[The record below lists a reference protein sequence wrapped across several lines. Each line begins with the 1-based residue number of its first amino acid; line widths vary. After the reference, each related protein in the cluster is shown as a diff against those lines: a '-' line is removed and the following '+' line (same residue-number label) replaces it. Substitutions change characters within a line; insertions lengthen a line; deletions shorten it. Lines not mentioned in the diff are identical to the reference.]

1 MPELKK
7 GADHNGTVRE
17 VKEPLVS
24 HTSSKN
30 SPKLKLVVVGNGM
43 AGIRC
48 VEEILKLDRHRFE
61 ITVIGDEPHPNYNR
75 ILLSKV
81 LQGGTTMDEIVLNPL
96 SWYGENGITLITGD
110 RVTRI
115 EPTSRFVETASGGVY
130 HWDRLVLATG
140 SSAFVPPII
149 GVDKKGVIVFRKL
162 EDCEAMM
169 QASEQYRKAAVIG
182 GGLLGLEAARGL
194 LNLGMETEVIHNAS
208 YLMNRQ
214 LDATSAAMLRIRL
227 EEQGMRFRMNAQ
239 TARILGMGR
248 AKGLQFSDGT
258 KLDADLIVLAVGI
271 KPNLALAAACGIK
284 TNRAICVDDYMRT
297 SAAHIYAVGECAEHR
312 GIAYGLVAPLFEQA
326 TVLAAE
332 LCGIG
337 TEPYRGTVPYAQ
349 LKVAGVE
356 VFSAGLI
363 NEGEAQTAIR
373 VEDGINGV
381 YRKITMDEGKVAGAI
396 LFGDS
401 TDAPALLKLIKSSSP
416 VAELA
421 VFHGSGSGEGEGG
434 LSAAEKAAVAM
445 PGGENVC
452 ACNAV
457 NKAAIVKAIQDGG
470 LETVEQVK
478 QATRASGSC
487 GGCQPVVS
495 AILSVV
501 RSGKADNP
509 AGGAEAP
516 AAAVAADADF
526 AVCGCTTMN
535 HETLKAKV
543 QEQAAFPLGELLA
556 SLEWRTDDGCDTCLP
571 AIRYYRE
578 LGCEM
583 AGRESNASVK
593 SDVSVKS
600 GVIGKSGES
609 EVNEKIEENE
619 KNEKNEKNEESL
631 LGGGFWSRGDEDCPV
646 LGPIQLAGPSPRMPG
661 GAELRQLFDHWT
673 STWQGR
679 LLPASLAPA
688 LSAGAGYPVGLP
700 VRDIAL
706 SQCPAGWELFA
717 GGHAELPVRQSDLI
731 GLAENLEEALDLADA
746 CLQLYRE
753 DAYYGEMMGE
763 WMERTGLNAV
773 RLRLLDPIS
782 RGMLAERL
790 RNGTKLNEIKLNDIK
805 LNEIKLDQ
813 TNGTAVGQAGSKD
826 ILAVPQV

>member
-1 MPELKK
+1 MPELNKAANDDK
-7 GADHNGTVRE
+7 AVHERNV
-17 VKEPLVS
+17 PLAP
-24 HTSSKN
+24 HITGKD

-48 VEEILKLDRHRFE
+48 VEEILKLDRHRFA

-81 LQGGTTMDEIVLNPL
+81 LQGGTAMDEIVLNPL
-96 SWYGENGITLITGD
+96 SWYQENDITLIRGN

-115 EPTSRFVETASGGVY
+115 DPAARFVETASGGK
-130 HWDRLVLATG
+130 HSWDRLILATG

-149 GVDKKGVIVFRKL
+149 GADKKGVIVFRKL
-162 EDCEAMM
+162 EDCEAML
-169 QASEQYRKAAVIG
+169 QASRQYRKAAVIG

-194 LNLGMETEVIHNAS
+194 LNLGMETEVVHNAP

-214 LDATSAAMLRIRL
+214 LDAASAAMLRVRL
-227 EEQGMRFRMNAQ
+227 EEQGMSFRMNAQ
-239 TARILGMGR
+239 TARITGMGR

-271 KPNLALAAACGIK
+271 KPNLELAAACGIK

-326 TVLAAE
+326 AVLAAE
-332 LCGIG
+332 LCGVSID
-337 TEPYRGTVPYAQ
+337 PYLGTVPYAQ

-363 NEGEAQTAIR
+363 DEGEAQTAIR
-373 VEDGINGV
+373 IEDRINGI

-401 TDAPALLKLIKSSSP
+401 SDAQALLKLIKAGSP

-421 VFHGSGSGEGEGG
+421 AFHNARDGGREGG
-434 LSAAEKAAVAM
+434 LSAAEEAAAAM
-445 PGGENVC
+445 PGGETVC

-457 NKAAIVKAIQDGG
+457 NKAAIVKAIQNGG

-501 RSGKADNP
+501 HSDKAVNRS
-509 AGGAEAP
+509 GGAEVP
-516 AAAVAADADF
+516 AAGKEAAADL
-526 AVCGCTTMN
+526 AVCGCTSKN

-543 QEQAAFPLGELLA
+543 QEQAMLLRHLTGA
-556 SLEWRTDDGCDTCLP
+556 ENQYSGALLDWRTAAGCETCLP
-571 AIRYYRE
+571 AIRYYWE
-578 LGCEM
+578 I
-583 AGRESNASVK
+583 GREIAGMEGGRNEECGENAENSVK
-593 SDVSVKS
+593 NS
-600 GVIGKSGES
+600 GKNSTKNKHKNSENGKNDKHSINSWDFKNYENGE
-609 EVNEKIEENE
+609 
-619 KNEKNEKNEESL
+619 L
-631 LGGGFWSRGDEDCPV
+631 LFDEDYWGGGAEYSLA
-646 LGPIQLAGPSPRMPG
+646 LGQIELAGPSPGKAG
-661 GAELRQLFDHWT
+661 GAELRKLFDHWT
-673 STWQGR
+673 YTWQGR
-679 LLPASLAPA
+679 LLPASITPA

-706 SQCPAGWELFA
+706 SRCPAGWELFA
-717 GGHAELPVRQSDLI
+717 GGHAELPVRQSQLI
-731 GLAENLEEALDLADA
+731 GLAECLDEAMELADA
-746 CLQLYRE
+746 CFQLYRE
-753 DAYYGEMMGE
+753 EAYYRETIGE
-763 WMERTGLNAV
+763 WMERIGLNEV
-773 RLRLLDPIS
+773 RLRLLDPIT

-790 RNGTKLNEIKLNDIK
+790 N
-805 LNEIKLDQ
+805 
-813 TNGTAVGQAGSKD
+813 GSKGKAVRQRSREES
-826 ILAVPQV
+826 LAIPQA

>member
-1 MPELKK
+1 MPELNKAANDDK
-7 GADHNGTVRE
+7 AVHERNV
-17 VKEPLVS
+17 PLAS
-24 HTSSKN
+24 HITGKV

-48 VEEILKLDRHRFE
+48 VEEILKLDRHRFA

-96 SWYGENGITLITGD
+96 SWYQENNITLIRGD

-115 EPTSRFVETASGGVY
+115 VPAARFVETASGGK
-130 HWDRLVLATG
+130 HSWDRLILATG

-149 GVDKKGVIVFRKL
+149 GADKKGVIVFRKL
-162 EDCEAMM
+162 EDCEAML
-169 QASEQYRKAAVIG
+169 QASRQYRKAAVIG

-194 LNLGMETEVIHNAS
+194 LNLGMETEVVHNAP

-214 LDATSAAMLRIRL
+214 LDAASAAMLRVRL
-227 EEQGMRFRMNAQ
+227 EEQGMSFRMNAQ
-239 TARILGMGR
+239 TARITGMGR

-271 KPNLALAAACGIK
+271 KPNLELAAACGIK

-326 TVLAAE
+326 AVLAAE
-332 LCGIG
+332 LCGVSID
-337 TEPYRGTVPYAQ
+337 PYRGTVPYAQ

-373 VEDGINGV
+373 IEDKINGI

-401 TDAPALLKLIKSSSP
+401 WDAQALLKLIKAGSP

-421 VFHGSGSGEGEGG
+421 AFHNARDGGREGG
-434 LSAAEKAAVAM
+434 LSAAEEAAAAM
-445 PGGENVC
+445 PGGETVC

-457 NKAAIVKAIQDGG
+457 NKAAIVKVIQNGG

-501 RSGKADNP
+501 RSGKADSRS
-509 AGGAEAP
+509 GGTEVP
-516 AAAVAADADF
+516 AAGKTTDANF
-526 AVCGCTTMN
+526 AVCGCTSMN

-543 QEQAAFPLGELLA
+543 QEQAMLLRHSTGA
-556 SLEWRTDDGCDTCLP
+556 ENQHSGALLDWRTAAGCDTCLP
-571 AIRYYRE
+571 AIRYYWE
-578 LGCEM
+578 I
-583 AGRESNASVK
+583 GREIA
-593 SDVSVKS
+593 
-600 GVIGKSGES
+600 GMEGGR
-609 EVNEKIEENE
+609 
-619 KNEKNEKNEESL
+619 NEECGENDEDGEL
-631 LGGGFWSRGDEDCPV
+631 LPDKAYWGGGVEYSLA
-646 LGPIQLAGPSPRMPG
+646 LGQIELAGPSPG
-661 GAELRQLFDHWT
+661 KAGEAELRKLLDHWT
-673 STWQGR
+673 YTWQGR
-679 LLPASLAPA
+679 LLPSSIAPA

-706 SQCPAGWELFA
+706 SRCPAGWELFA
-717 GGHAELPVRQSDLI
+717 GGHAELPVRQSQLI
-731 GLAENLEEALDLADA
+731 GLAECLDEAMELADA
-746 CLQLYRE
+746 CFQLYRE
-753 DAYYGEMMGE
+753 EAYYRETIGE
-763 WMERTGLNAV
+763 WMERIGLNEV
-773 RLRLLDPIS
+773 RLRLLDPIT

-790 RNGTKLNEIKLNDIK
+790 NGLKGKADRQRSREESL
-805 LNEIKLDQ
+805 
-813 TNGTAVGQAGSKD
+813 AMPQA
-826 ILAVPQV
+826 

>member
-1 MPELKK
+1 MPELNKAANDDK
-7 GADHNGTVRE
+7 AVHERNV
-17 VKEPLVS
+17 PLAS
-24 HTSSKN
+24 HITGKDSS
-30 SPKLKLVVVGNGM
+30 KLKLVVVGNGM

-48 VEEILKLDRHRFE
+48 VEEILKLDRHRFA

-96 SWYGENGITLITGD
+96 SWYQENDITLIRGN

-115 EPTSRFVETASGGVY
+115 DPAARFVETASGGK
-130 HWDRLVLATG
+130 HSWDRLILATG

-149 GVDKKGVIVFRKL
+149 GADKKGVIVFRKL
-162 EDCEAMM
+162 EDCEAML
-169 QASEQYRKAAVIG
+169 QASRQYRKAAVIG

-194 LNLGMETEVIHNAS
+194 LNLGMETEVVHNAP

-214 LDATSAAMLRIRL
+214 LDAASAAMLRVRL
-227 EEQGMRFRMNAQ
+227 EEQGMSFRMNAQ
-239 TARILGMGR
+239 TARITGMGR

-258 KLDADLIVLAVGI
+258 KLVADLIVLAVGI
-271 KPNLALAAACGIK
+271 KPNLELAAACGIK

-326 TVLAAE
+326 ALLAAE
-332 LCGIG
+332 LCGVG
-337 TEPYRGTVPYAQ
+337 VNPYRGTVPYAQ

-363 NEGEAQTAIR
+363 DEGEVQTAIR
-373 VEDGINGV
+373 IEDKINGI

-401 TDAPALLKLIKSSSP
+401 SDAQALLKLIKAGSS

-421 VFHGSGSGEGEGG
+421 AFHNARGGGQEGG
-434 LSAAEKAAVAM
+434 LSAAEEAAAAM
-445 PGGENVC
+445 PGGETVC

-457 NKAAIVKAIQDGG
+457 NKAAIVKAIQNGG

-501 RSGKADNP
+501 RSGKADSWF
-509 AGGAEAP
+509 GGTEVP
-516 AAAVAADADF
+516 AAGKTTDANF
-526 AVCGCTTMN
+526 AVCGCTSMN

-543 QEQAAFPLGELLA
+543 QEQAMLLRHSTGTENQHSGA
-556 SLEWRTDDGCDTCLP
+556 LLDWRTAVGCETCLP
-571 AIRYYRE
+571 AIRYYWE
-578 LGCEM
+578 I
-583 AGRESNASVK
+583 GREIAGMEGGRNEECGENDENGGKNSENGTNDKRSK
-593 SDVSVKS
+593 NSE
-600 GVIGKSGES
+600 IGTNDKRGKTRKNSTNDKSGENG
-609 EVNEKIEENE
+609 E
-619 KNEKNEKNEESL
+619 L
-631 LGGGFWSRGDEDCPV
+631 LPDKAYWGGGVEYSLA
-646 LGPIQLAGPSPRMPG
+646 LGQIELAGPSPG
-661 GAELRQLFDHWT
+661 KAGEAELRKLLDHWT
-673 STWQGR
+673 YTWQGR
-679 LLPASLAPA
+679 LLPSSIAPA

-706 SQCPAGWELFA
+706 SRCPAGWELFA
-717 GGHAELPVRQSDLI
+717 GGHAELPVRQSQLI
-731 GLAENLEEALDLADA
+731 GLAECLDEAMELADA
-746 CLQLYRE
+746 CFQLYRE
-753 DAYYGEMMGE
+753 EAYYRETIGE
-763 WMERTGLNAV
+763 WMERIGLNEV
-773 RLRLLDPIS
+773 RLWLLDPIT

-790 RNGTKLNEIKLNDIK
+790 N
-805 LNEIKLDQ
+805 
-813 TNGTAVGQAGSKD
+813 GSKGKAARQRSKEES
-826 ILAVPQV
+826 LAIPQA